1 MDKVT
6 LMLNSAFCRRA
17 VLALVGSAA
26 SIAGLA
32 ALSQQPPA
40 QPTGEP
46 PAPQT
51 EARPEPATSPRPK
64 IGLTLE
70 GGGALGFAHIG
81 VIEWLEA
88 HHIPVDYVSGTS
100 MGGLVGG
107 LYASGYSP
115 SEIRQFVAKI
125 DWRSVLS
132 GQVPFPALSY
142 RRKEDK
148 LVFPNR
154 LEFGL
159 KNGFSLPSG
168 LNSGAAVGLLF
179 DRTMLPYYDLQSF
192 DDLPI
197 PFRCVATNIVTGQKH
212 VFKDGSLAQALRS
225 TMSIP
230 GVFAPV
236 QHGND
241 IFSDGGALDNLPVG
255 VARAMGAEFVI
266 ASYLNSGPPDPG
278 SLTSL
283 VGIAGR
289 NVAIMVAA
297 NEVQSLKD
305 ANIVIS
311 SDLSKFG
318 AMEFSRSSEIIPLG
332 EKAAAEQSAEL
343 VKYSLNDA
351 DWAEYLRQRQ
361 ARRRTKVPVPQFVDV
376 YGLTGADQQDVADKF
391 NKYVNQP
398 IDPDAIERTI
408 ANLQGTGL
416 YSSINYNI
424 VVRDGKPGLLVRP
437 RMKSWGPPF
446 MNFGLTILADE
457 ANNVQLG
464 VQSRVTFFN
473 LVGPGSEVRLDGSVG
488 GLAAL
493 RGELYKPLVTGSHF
507 FVAPHGYV
515 TKQLLPY
522 YQGSTQLDQYRV
534 RQNGL
539 GVDLAHQFNAKAE
552 LRIGEDYQWYSQTLT
567 IGSLSLSEFRLRPF
581 VTNARFQ
588 YFGQDDY
595 MVPTQGSIV
604 AASYNYFTQRP
615 NASGGYSQL
624 QGALEHFIPVKSR
637 GILIGTFQGGTSFG
651 ASNLG
656 LAGFTLG
663 GPLRLNAYSRD
674 QLLGTDYF
682 LGQAGYLH
690 RLIKLNPVIADA
702 IYAGGIYEIG
712 KMYGGNAQTPSLP
725 NDVAAAVIIKTLIG
739 PIFGGFSIGDSDNR
753 KWFFGLGRVF

>member
-1 MDKVT
+1 
-6 LMLNSAFCRRA
+6 MLNFAFCRRA

-26 SIAGLA
+26 YIAGVA
-32 ALSQQPPA
+32 AFSQQPPA
-40 QPTGEP
+40 QPTGQQ
-46 PAPQT
+46 PASQT
-51 EARPEPATSPRPK
+51 EPRPETQQSISKLRPK

-115 SEIRQFVAKI
+115 NEIKEFVAKI
-125 DWRSVLS
+125 DWTSVLS

-148 LVFPNR
+148 LAFPNR
-154 LEFGL
+154 LELGL
-159 KNGFSLPSG
+159 KHGFSLPSG

-179 DRTMLPYYDLQSF
+179 DRTVLPYYNLKSF

-236 QHGND
+236 PHGNE
-241 IFSDGGALDNLPVG
+241 IYSDGGAVDNLPVDE
-255 VARAMGAEFVI
+255 AREMGAEVVI
-266 ASYLNSGPPDPG
+266 ASYLNSGPPTPD

-289 NVAIMVAA
+289 NVSIMVAA
-297 NEVQSLKD
+297 NEVQSLKS

-311 SDLSKFG
+311 SDLSKYQS
-318 AMEFSRSSEIIPLG
+318 MEFSRSSDIIPMG
-332 EKAAAEQSAEL
+332 EKAAQEQSAEL
-343 VKYSLNDA
+343 ERYSLNDA

-361 ARRRTKVPVPQFVDV
+361 ARRKTEVPVPRFVDV
-376 YGLTGADQQDVADKF
+376 YGLTGADQEEVAGKF
-391 NKYVNQP
+391 KKYVNKP
-398 IDPDAIERTI
+398 IDPDSIERTI

-416 YSSINYNI
+416 YSTINYNI
-424 VVRDGKPGLLVRP
+424 EEKDGKPGLLVRP
-437 RMKSWGPPF
+437 RMKSWAPPF
-446 MNFGLTILADE
+446 MNFGLTILGDE

-464 VQSRVTFFN
+464 LQTRVTFFN
-473 LVGPGSEVRLDGSVG
+473 LVGPGSEVRLDGSIG

-493 RGELYKPLVTGSHF
+493 RGELYKPLVGPHL
-507 FVAPHGYV
+507 FVAPHGYL
-515 TKQLLPY
+515 TKQISPY
-522 YQGSTQLDQYRV
+522 YEGSTQLNQYRV

-539 GVDLAHQFNAKAE
+539 GVDLAYQFNTKAE
-552 LRIGEDYQWYSQTLT
+552 LRLGEDYQWYSQKITIGTPTLT
-567 IGSLSLSEFRLRPF
+567 EFKLRPF

-588 YFGQDDY
+588 YLGQDDY
-595 MVPTQGSIV
+595 MVPTRGSIV
-604 AASYNYFTQRP
+604 ATSFNYYTQRP

-624 QGALEHFIPVKSR
+624 SGTLDHFIPIKSR
-637 GILIGTFQGGTSFG
+637 GILLGTLQGGTSFG

-663 GPLRLNAYSRD
+663 GPVRLSAYARAE
-674 QLLGTDYF
+674 LLGTDYV
-682 LGQAGYLH
+682 LGQVGYLH
-690 RLIKLNPVIADA
+690 RIANLNPVIADA

-725 NDVAAAVIIKTLIG
+725 NDIAGAVIIKTLIG
-739 PIFGGFSIGDSDNR
+739 PVFGGLSIGDSGHR
-753 KWFFGLGRVF
+753 KWYFGVGRIF

>member
-1 MDKVT
+1 
-6 LMLNSAFCRRA
+6 
-17 VLALVGSAA
+17 
-26 SIAGLA
+26 
-32 ALSQQPPA
+32 
-40 QPTGEP
+40 
-46 PAPQT
+46 
-51 EARPEPATSPRPK
+51 
-64 IGLTLE
+64 
-70 GGGALGFAHIG
+70 
-81 VIEWLEA
+81 
-88 HHIPVDYVSGTS
+88 
-100 MGGLVGG
+100 
-107 LYASGYSP
+107 
-115 SEIRQFVAKI
+115 
-125 DWRSVLS
+125 
-132 GQVPFPALSY
+132 
-142 RRKEDK
+142 
-148 LVFPNR
+148 
-154 LEFGL
+154 
-159 KNGFSLPSG
+159 
-168 LNSGAAVGLLF
+168 
-179 DRTMLPYYDLQSF
+179 
-192 DDLPI
+192 
-197 PFRCVATNIVTGQKH
+197 
-212 VFKDGSLAQALRS
+212 
-225 TMSIP
+225 
-230 GVFAPV
+230 
-236 QHGND
+236 
-241 IFSDGGALDNLPVG
+241 
-255 VARAMGAEFVI
+255 
-266 ASYLNSGPPDPG
+266 
-278 SLTSL
+278 
-283 VGIAGR
+283 
-289 NVAIMVAA
+289 
-297 NEVQSLKD
+297 
-305 ANIVIS
+305 
-311 SDLSKFG
+311 
-318 AMEFSRSSEIIPLG
+318 
-332 EKAAAEQSAEL
+332 
-343 VKYSLNDA
+343 
-351 DWAEYLRQRQ
+351 
-361 ARRRTKVPVPQFVDV
+361 VPQFVDV

-488 GLAAL
+488 GVAAL
-493 RGELYKPLVTGSHF
+493 RGELYKPLVTGSQF
-507 FVAPHGYV
+507 FVAPHGYA
-515 TKQLLPY
+515 TKQLFPY
-522 YQGSTQLDQYRV
+522 YQGSAQLDQYRV

-539 GVDLAHQFNAKAE
+539 GADLAYQFNTKAE

-567 IGSLSLSEFRLRPF
+567 IGTLNLSEFRLRPF

-624 QGALEHFIPVKSR
+624 QGALEHFIPLGSR

-651 ASNLG
+651 ATNLG

-725 NDVAAAVIIKTLIG
+725 NDVAVSVIIKTLIG